1 LEKGMRIKVQREE
14 VVWPNLRRL
23 FVVYERREA
32 TALLKKKRV
41 WRKVQENVET
51 SSWKGVF
58 GGILSWMISSV
69 SLPQKG
75 VLN

>member
-41 WRKVQENVET
+41 WRKVQREC
-51 SSWKGVF
+51 
-58 GGILSWMISSV
+58 
-69 SLPQKG
+69 
-75 VLN
+75 